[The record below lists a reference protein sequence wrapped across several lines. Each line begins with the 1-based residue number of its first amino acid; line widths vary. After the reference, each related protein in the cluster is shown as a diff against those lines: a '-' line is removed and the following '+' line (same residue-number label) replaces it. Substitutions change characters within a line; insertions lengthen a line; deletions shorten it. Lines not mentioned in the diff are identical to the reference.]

1 VFNHLDAVIEQLL
14 VGLSRL
20 AEDHNRVRSL
30 TAWPWIASIN
40 LNAH

>member
-1 VFNHLDAVIEQLL
+1 
-14 VGLSRL
+14 LSRL

-30 TAWPWIASIN
+30 TAWPWIVSIN